1 MKDIKEVHLQW
12 LTIFFFFIK
21 GLRLLLL
28 KMELC
33 KINNKQKNCINKLLE
48 ILKNEK
54 YIHHL

>member
-1 MKDIKEVHLQW
+1 MVNN
-12 LTIFFFFIK
+12 FFFFIK

-33 KINNKQKNCINKLLE
+33 KTNNKQKNCINKLLE